1 MRSELTILILTFN
14 EEKNL
19 PECLASLHGIDAEIL
34 AVDSFSTDSTLDI
47 LKKNGISF
55 LQHEFGNYSLQRNW
69 AQQQVKTE
77 WVLHLD
83 ADERLTPDFVN
94 WFNKSFKSSGSNANG
109 FMFSRKT
116 MFMNRW
122 IRFGGHYPNYHL
134 RLFKTSFAK
143 CEEKAYD
150 QHFVQF
156 APGNI
161 EVIRHAD
168 IINVVSESIT
178 AFTAQHN
185 KWATFEAEEI
195 VRSQNQS
202 EGVVSARF
210 FGTPIERRR
219 WLKTNLFMKSP
230 LFVRPVAYFI
240 YRYFFRLGFLDG
252 TPGLIFHF
260 LQGFWFR
267 FLVDAKVY
275 ELNQTIKSKK

>member
-1 MRSELTILILTFN
+1 MSTDLTILILTFN

-19 PECLASLHGIDAEIL
+19 PECLASLNGIEAKIL
-34 AVDSFSTDSTLDI
+34 AVDSFSTDSTLEI
-47 LKKNGISF
+47 LKKHEIPF

-69 AQQQVKTE
+69 AQQQIKTE
-77 WVLHLD
+77 WVLHID
-83 ADERLTPDFVN
+83 ADERLTPEFVT
-94 WFNKSFKSSGSNANG
+94 WYNKSFKELSHNASG

-122 IRFGGHYPNYHL
+122 IRFGGHYPNFHL
-134 RLFKTSFAK
+134 RLFKTSFVK

-150 QHFVQF
+150 QHFIQC

-161 EVIRHAD
+161 DVIKHAD
-168 IINVVSESIT
+168 IINVVSESLS

-185 KWATFEAEEI
+185 KWATSEANEI
-195 VRSQNQS
+195 FYSKKVDG
-202 EGVVSARF
+202 EVVSAKF

-219 WLKTNLFMKSP
+219 WLKTKLFMKSP

-240 YRYFFRLGFLDG
+240 YRYFFRFGFLDG

-275 ELNQTIKSKK
+275 ELIQSNPSKK